1 MRLREVRIKNFRNLV
16 DVTVPVGDTTILVG
30 ANNSGKTAFLEAIRI
45 ALTRTPTIRGQ
56 VFHGYDYHMSKS
68 GQSPEDSEGI
78 EVELW
83 FREDRPGEWPD
94 SLIQALDQIIQT
106 DPVRDLDSIR
116 MLLTSKHDA
125 ETRALVTKWEFLTM
139 DGKVLDRAT
148 ADVRNLSKFLGY
160 VRIFY
165 LSAIRNPQEEFSA
178 TSQFWSRIL
187 RDLKI
192 PDEQRKV
199 LSDQLAKVN
208 EDLLKADSR
217 LEQVR
222 TALEA
227 GQKIMEMGAQ
237 HTTSIQALPVRPW
250 DLMSK
255 AEVVVQGRGT
265 EVGFPLLRHGQ
276 GAQSLAVLSLFQSY
290 IDVLLKPTFQQETE
304 AILALEEPEAHL
316 HPQATR
322 ALAANLGQVKSQQ
335 LMSSHS
341 PYFIQEIPFK
351 QIRMF
356 RRKGPASKVLY
367 IRQSFSREIPVVPGL
382 ATFCG
387 NNANKFKFDDQ
398 TSTLSV
404 TGKLLENE
412 CRELMKLYPGKND
425 VHASLRALQAGS
437 LLYISDDELAA
448 LETDAKRIRGE
459 VLFARGWLLCEGQ
472 SEYLLLRYLAELKGT
487 GLDAAG
493 VSVIDFR
500 NNGNAGSF
508 VALARTFEIP
518 WLMVCDNDAAG
529 RGYIAEVKN
538 RGLTDKEVA
547 SFGRA
552 LPGDEA
558 DFESFLI
565 RSGFRDDYIAVL
577 VERAIALDKQKGEA
591 GFDDELKAEI
601 QKHKLVYTR
610 SLIDRLRKKGADKSR
625 VPEFFSSAI
634 EDIIGRANEQ

>member
-16 DVTVPVGDTTILVG
+16 DVTVPVGDTTVLIG
-30 ANNSGKTAFLEAIRI
+30 ANNSGKTAFLEAVRI
-45 ALTRTPTIRGQ
+45 ALTRNTAARDP

-78 EVELW
+78 EIELW
-83 FREDRPGEWPD
+83 FREDHAGEWPD

-106 DPVRDLDSIR
+106 DPVGDLDSIGMR
-116 MLLTSKHDA
+116 LTSKHDS
-125 ETRALVTKWEFLTM
+125 ETLALVPKREFLTL
-139 DGKVLDRAT
+139 DGRVLDKAT
-148 ADVRNLSKFLGY
+148 ADVRILNRFLRY

-192 PDEQRKV
+192 PEEQRA
-199 LSDQLAKVN
+199 LLADQLAKVN

-227 GQKIMEMGAQ
+227 GQKIMEMGAE

-265 EVGFPLLRHGQ
+265 EVGFPLSRQGQ
-276 GAQSLAVLSLFQSY
+276 GTQSLAVLSLFQSY
-290 IDVLLKPTFQQETE
+290 IDVLLKPTFEQETE

-322 ALAANLGQVKSQQ
+322 ALAASLGQLKSQK

-367 IRQSFSREIPVVPGL
+367 IKQSFSTEVPSAKAL
-382 ATFCG
+382 ATFCS
-387 NNANKFKFDDQ
+387 NNADKFDYNDH
-398 TSTLSV
+398 TSTLTV
-404 TGKLLENE
+404 RGRLEEPE
-412 CRELMKLYPGKND
+412 CRKLMKLYPNQAD
-425 VHASLRALQAGS
+425 VHTDLRRLQVES
-437 LLYISDDELAA
+437 ELFVSNEELGK

-459 VLFARGWLLCEGQ
+459 VLFARGWLLCEGP
-472 SEYLLLRYLAELKGT
+472 SDYLVLRYFAEIKGAS
-487 GLDAAG
+487 LDAAG
-493 VSVIDFR
+493 VSLIDFQ
-500 NNGNAGSF
+500 NNGSPGSF
-508 VALARTFEIP
+508 VALARTFDIP
-518 WLMVCDNDAAG
+518 WMLICDNDNAG
-529 RGYIAEVKN
+529 KGFVRDVHKH
-538 RGLTDKEVA
+538 GLK
-547 SFGRA
+547 
-552 LPGDEA
+552 EA
-558 DFESFLI
+558 DVACL
-565 RSGFRDDYIAVL
+565 
-577 VERAIALDKQKGEA
+577 RARYPATGSISKG
-591 GFDDELKAEI
+591 
-601 QKHKLVYTR
+601 
-610 SLIDRLRKKGADKSR
+610 SWS
-625 VPEFFSSAI
+625 
-634 EDIIGRANEQ
+634 

>member
-1 MRLREVRIKNFRNLV
+1 MRLREVNIKNFRNLV
-16 DVTVPVGDTTILVG
+16 DVTVPVGDTTVLVG
-30 ANNSGKTAFLEAIRI
+30 ANNSGKTAFLEAVRI
-45 ALTRTPTIRGQ
+45 ALTRNPAARGQ

-78 EVELW
+78 EIELW
-83 FREDRPGEWPD
+83 FREDQPGEWPD

-116 MLLTSKHDA
+116 MLLTSKHDS
-125 ETRALVTKWEFLTM
+125 ETRALVTKWEFLTL
-139 DGKVLDRAT
+139 DGKVLDKAT
-148 ADVRNLSKFLGY
+148 ADVRNLNRFLGY

-192 PDEQRKV
+192 PEEQRA
-199 LSDQLAKVN
+199 LLAAQLAKVN

-222 TALEA
+222 TALDA
-227 GQKIMEMGAQ
+227 GQKIMEMGAE

-265 EVGFPLLRHGQ
+265 EVGFPLSRHGQ
-276 GAQSLAVLSLFQSY
+276 GTQSLAVLSVFQSY

-322 ALAANLGQVKSQQ
+322 ALAANLGQLKSQK

-367 IRQSFSREIPVVPGL
+367 IKQSFSTEVPGGTGL
-382 ATFCG
+382 TTFCS
-387 NNANKFKFDDQ
+387 NNANKFKFDDH
-398 TSTLSV
+398 TSTLSL
-404 TGKLLENE
+404 TGKLVENE
-412 CRELMKLYPGKND
+412 CRELMKLYPGRND
-425 VHASLRALQAGS
+425 VHARLRALQAES
-437 LLYISDDELAA
+437 QLYISDDELAA
-448 LETDAKRIRGE
+448 LDTDAKRIRGE
-459 VLFARGWLLCEGQ
+459 VLFARSWLLCEGQ
-472 SEYLLLRYLAELKGT
+472 SEYLLLRYFAELKGT
-487 GLDAAG
+487 GLDSAG

-500 NNGNAGSF
+500 NNGSAGSF

-518 WLMVCDNDAAG
+518 WLMVCDSDAAG
-529 RGYIAEVKN
+529 RNYIAEVKN
-538 RGLTDKEVA
+538 RGLTDQEVA
-547 SFGRA
+547 SLARA
-552 LPGDEA
+552 LPGDDA
-558 DFESFLI
+558 DLESFLI
-565 RSGFRDDYIAVL
+565 LSGFRDDYIEIL
-577 VERAIALDKQKGEA
+577 VDKAIALDKQKGEA
-591 GFDDELKAEI
+591 GFDDELRAKL
-601 QKHKLVYTR
+601 KRDKLVYTR
-610 SLIDRLRKKGADKSR
+610 ALIDRLSQTGADKSLQAPSR
-625 VPEFFSSAI
+625 ILLLRPRSYEH
-634 EDIIGRANEQ
+634 

>member
-16 DVTVPVGDTTILVG
+16 DVTVPVGDATVLIG
-30 ANNSGKTAFLEAIRI
+30 ANNSGKTAFLEAVRI
-45 ALTRTPTIRGQ
+45 ALTRNPAARGQ

-78 EVELW
+78 EIELW
-83 FREDRPGEWPD
+83 FREDQPGEWPD

-116 MLLTSKHDA
+116 MLLTSKHDS
-125 ETRALVTKWEFLTM
+125 ETRALVTKWEFLTL
-139 DGKVLDRAT
+139 DGKVLDKAT
-148 ADVRNLSKFLGY
+148 ADVRNLNRFLGY

-192 PDEQRKV
+192 PDEQRA
-199 LSDQLAKVN
+199 LIADQLAKVN

-222 TALEA
+222 TALDA
-227 GQKIMEMGAQ
+227 GQKIMEMGAE

-265 EVGFPLLRHGQ
+265 EVGFPLSRHGQ
-276 GAQSLAVLSLFQSY
+276 GTQSLAVLSVFQSY

-322 ALAANLGQVKSQQ
+322 ALAANLGQLESQK

-367 IRQSFSREIPVVPGL
+367 IKQSFSTEVPEAIGL
-382 ATFCG
+382 ATFCS
-387 NNANKFKFDDQ
+387 NNADNFDYDDH
-398 TSTLSV
+398 TSTLTV
-404 TGKLLENE
+404 RGRLEEPE
-412 CRELMKLYPGKND
+412 CRKLIKLYPNKAD
-425 VHASLRALQAGS
+425 VHTALRRLQAES
-437 LLYISDDELAA
+437 EIYVSNEELGK

-472 SEYLLLRYLAELKGT
+472 SEYLLLRYFAELKGT
-487 GLDAAG
+487 SLDAAG
-493 VSVIDFR
+493 VSLIDFQ
-500 NNGNAGSF
+500 NNGSPGSF
-508 VALARTFEIP
+508 VALARSFDIP
-518 WLMVCDNDAAG
+518 WVMICDNDEEG
-529 RGYIAEVKN
+529 KRFVRDIHK
-538 RGLTDKEVA
+538 RGLKDAHVA
-547 SFGRA
+547 LLARP
-552 LPGDEA
+552 LPGDGVDLER
-558 DFESFLI
+558 FLVLN
-565 RSGFRDDYIAVL
+565 GLLDDYALVL
-577 VERAIALDKQKGEA
+577 ANKGVKLDRRKGEA
-591 GFDDELKAEI
+591 GFEDEVVAKI
-601 QKHKLVYTR
+601 QGDKLGYTR
-610 SLIDRLRKKGADKSR
+610 ALIDILSQSGADETR
-625 VPEFFSSAI
+625 VPGFFSDAI
-634 EDIIGRANEQ
+634 DDIIAKATEQ